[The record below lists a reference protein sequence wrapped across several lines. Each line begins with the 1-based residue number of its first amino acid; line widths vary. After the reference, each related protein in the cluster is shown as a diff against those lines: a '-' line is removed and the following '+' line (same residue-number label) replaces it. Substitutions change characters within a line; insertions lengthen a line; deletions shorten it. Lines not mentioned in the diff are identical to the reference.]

1 MSEHAERPKVLV
13 VVSPTGFVEVF
24 TSGRNVV
31 ELKTVALCEDEDLES
46 LRLLLPADWR
56 KLLWIPKANGQA
68 WPRKGTKLERSQWRE
83 VFNEVAEMKAAYGG
97 LTAPAWTELME
108 LSAASGCSL
117 KEVAAVVSELEAEG
131 KEAF

>member
-1 MSEHAERPKVLV
+1 MSETVERPKVLV

-46 LRLLLPADWR
+46 LRLLLPAEWR

-83 VFNEVAEMKAAYGG
+83 VFNEVAEMKAACGS
-97 LTAPAWTELME
+97 LSVQSWTALME
-108 LSAASGCSL
+108 LSAASGCTL
-117 KEVAAVVSELEAEG
+117 KEVAAVVSELESEG
-131 KEAF
+131 RAAL